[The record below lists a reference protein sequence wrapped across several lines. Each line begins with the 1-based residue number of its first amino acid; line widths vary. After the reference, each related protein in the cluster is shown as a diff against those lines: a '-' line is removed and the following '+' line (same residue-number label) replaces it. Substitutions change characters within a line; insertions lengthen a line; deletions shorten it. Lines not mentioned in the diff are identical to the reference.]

1 MRFGE
6 YLKSRRRRK
15 NITQEE
21 LAQALGVSSVYI
33 HQLETGKVDAPS
45 VGRCRQIA
53 EILEIELGDLWQ
65 IAKKERFRR
74 FMEREGVSESDLE
87 VLSEAEK
94 ALIRLYRSL
103 DGDTKKDFSGMVYM
117 LLRRS
122 QDSEVQEIVEEFIK
136 CA

>member
-21 LAQALGVSSVYI
+21 LAQALGVSSVYV
-33 HQLETGKVDAPS
+33 HQLETGKVDAPGVS
-45 VGRCRQIA
+45 RCRQIA
-53 EILEIELGDLWQ
+53 EILRIELGDLWQ

-74 FMEREGVSESDLE
+74 FMEREGVSESNLE

-94 ALIRLYRSL
+94 ALVRLYRSL
-103 DGDTKKDFSGMVYM
+103 DEDTKKDFSGMVYM

>member
-15 NITQEE
+15 NITQED